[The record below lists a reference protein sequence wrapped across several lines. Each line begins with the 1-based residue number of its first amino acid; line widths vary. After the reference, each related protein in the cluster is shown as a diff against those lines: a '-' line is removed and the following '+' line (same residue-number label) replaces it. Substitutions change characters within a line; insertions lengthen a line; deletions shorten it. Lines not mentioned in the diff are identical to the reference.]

1 MEELFSRYPHISEKI
16 FQQLDDKSLTNCRE
30 VSKSWQEFLDS
41 KNMSW
46 IRIVDFPT
54 SVAFGNKYISE
65 VRYRGN
71 TYLHLASVTGQ
82 LAMFVMIFECEEIKN
97 PSNSEGKCGDS
108 CGI

>member
-1 MEELFSRYPHISEKI
+1 MEELFARFPHISEKI

-54 SVAFGNKYISE
+54 SLAF
-65 VRYRGN
+65 GN
-71 TYLHLASVTGQ
+71 TYLHLTSIAGQ
-82 LAMFVMIFECEEIKN
+82 LAMFVMIFECEGIKN
-97 PSNSEGKCGDS
+97 PSNNEG
-108 CGI
+108 